1 MLEQH
6 TDSRCILS
14 KRATGDAIKRQEPL
28 TSANMKRHLHVYCM
42 TQIYLKKNQKIKKKK
57 KESKRYFLQATS
69 HRHFLFCSLLGRP
82 LLSGIFINFSAAFWF
97 PYWCYGP
104 IAAVW
109 SAIQVTSAFN
119 GWFIRAQQELGD
131 VLQDKEPVLN
141 YINTLQ

>member
-1 MLEQH
+1 MLKQH

-14 KRATGDAIKRQEPL
+14 KRATGDAIKKQEPL

-42 TQIYLKKNQKIKKKK
+42 TQIFLKKTKNLK

-69 HRHFLFCSLLGRP
+69 RRHFLFCSLLGRP
-82 LLSGIFINFSAAFWF
+82 LLSGIFINFSAAFLF
-97 PYWCYGP
+97 PYWRYSP
-104 IAAVW
+104 TAVVW

-131 VLQDKEPVLN
+131 GLQDKEPVLN